1 MEIKTTKQLDINLKD
16 LTQLRKIIDEGIT
29 LEELEQGK
37 ITNPYLALVAGMQDP
52 ITYAYIDENMFSI
65 AEWLEIVKEDHI
77 VASYITAKTR
87 FAVCELYL
95 DSLLGIKKE
104 EEPKE
109 SKEEIMDWESC
120 VDCRYDEL
128 DPDDYPCINCKHS
141 HFLPNDYAN
150 KFRPKEIKTKTNR
163 IFKKE

>member
-1 MEIKTTKQLDINLKD
+1 MEIKTTKQVDINSKD

-52 ITYAYIDENMFSI
+52 ITYTYIDENMFSI
-65 AEWLEIVKEDHI
+65 AEWLEIVKEDHN

-95 DSLLGIKKE
+95 DSLLGIK
-104 EEPKE
+104 
-109 SKEEIMDWESC
+109 
-120 VDCRYDEL
+120 
-128 DPDDYPCINCKHS
+128 
-141 HFLPNDYAN
+141 
-150 KFRPKEIKTKTNR
+150 
-163 IFKKE
+163 